1 MRPAER
7 VKLIEWIAAFAAVAF
22 ITVLIVML
30 LPEA

>member
-7 VKLIEWIAAFAAVAF
+7 VKIIEWVAALAAVAF
-22 ITVLIVML
+22 ITVLIVLL